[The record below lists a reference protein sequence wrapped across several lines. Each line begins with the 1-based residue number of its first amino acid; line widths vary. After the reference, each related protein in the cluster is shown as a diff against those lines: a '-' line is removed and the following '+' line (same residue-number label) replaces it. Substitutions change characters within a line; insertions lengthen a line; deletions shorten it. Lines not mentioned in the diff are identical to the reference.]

1 MLLKEIYPQSQY
13 LLLDKPSCFP
23 QSFSP
28 DHLLVHIL
36 VHQSGPL
43 NLAPVSSSSSHLLS
57 SSLGPCGARQ
67 VNARACLERSSFNVL
82 RFFDTV
88 LLKMYQFSSYR
99 WWSLLALFH
108 KKLGMGEEGGL
119 TISSVTT
126 DQGYI
131 REVIAV
137 SEPLQSL
144 PPITFTSLS
153 SVTPPHPK
161 SFLPKTQT
169 TSLSTKSFTNL
180 NSPLLNVTG
189 VVLLLSFLVIHL
201 GPYGAHQVNARAG

>member
-28 DHLLVHIL
+28 DHFLVHIL
-36 VHQSGPL
+36 VHQSDPLPL
-43 NLAPVSSSSSHLLS
+43 NLAPVSSSPSHLLS

-131 REVIAV
+131 REVTAV

-153 SVTPPHPK
+153 SVTHPQ
-161 SFLPKTQT
+161 SFPPKTQT
-169 TSLSTKSFTNL
+169 NSLSTKSFTNL

-201 GPYGAHQVNARAG
+201 GPYGARQVNARAG